1 MSGPPT
7 GRRSTTSLRVA
18 GVLCVPRKKKTKT
31 FREKKTTTTFQRR
44 IGENRRSLTP
54 IQTDSERRKTKK
66 KKNSVT
72 KNRLKG
78 RWTEWRQ
85 LHEVDAVGN
94 EPVI

>member
-18 GVLCVPRKKKTKT
+18 GVLWAPRKKQTKT
-31 FREKKTTTTFQRR
+31 IREKKTTTTTFQRR

-66 KKNSVT
+66 KEKLGKKKSA
-72 KNRLKG
+72 KG
-78 RWTEWRQ
+78 T
-85 LHEVDAVGN
+85 LD
-94 EPVI
+94 